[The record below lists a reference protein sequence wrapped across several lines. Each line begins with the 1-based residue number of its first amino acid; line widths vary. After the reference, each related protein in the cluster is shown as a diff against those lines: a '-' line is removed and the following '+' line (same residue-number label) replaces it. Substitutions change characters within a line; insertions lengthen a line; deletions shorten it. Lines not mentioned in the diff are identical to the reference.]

1 MGRPG
6 HVTAYLYTWDPRAR
20 KWCVRDVLDT
30 EAQARAEARLLWKAG
45 AHGIRIDVTQTVV
58 EELRPTQ

>member
-1 MGRPG
+1 M
-6 HVTAYLYTWDPRAR
+6 TAYLYIWDPRAR
-20 KWCVRDVLDT
+20 KWCVRGVFDT

-45 AHGIRIDVTQTVV
+45 AAGIKIDVTQTVV